1 MIGLRMTSGAAK
13 CTLFI
18 TVASTGLR
26 NMLKKKKKRREEKKK
41 KTVPI
46 TAVNLTRAITNF
58 FPMQD
63 DFYSETFLLS
73 TQTLLII
80 LHH

>member
-26 NMLKKKKKRREEKKK
+26 NMLKKKGEKKRKK

-46 TAVNLTRAITNF
+46 TAVNLARAITNF

>member
-26 NMLKKKKKRREEKKK
+26 NMLKKKRREEKEK

-46 TAVNLTRAITNF
+46 TAVNLARAITNF

>member
-18 TVASTGLR
+18 TVASPGLS
-26 NMLKKKKKRREEKKK
+26 NMLKKEREEKKK

-46 TAVNLTRAITNF
+46 TVVNLARAITNF

>member
-26 NMLKKKKKRREEKKK
+26 NMLKKKRREEKKKK

-46 TAVNLTRAITNF
+46 TAVNLARAITNF